1 MLGIEALKALSYQ
14 PGCASVLD
22 RLGGCRFAE
31 VDLMSVPS
39 PKTIEQ
45 RQQRRRLVR
54 VLAPWLAGL
63 WVAAALVT
71 PLATLRPAAA
81 RPGGALSLIYVAP
94 FVVPASLPELGVELA
109 RAMHAALREANIPA
123 QLGKGEVEHTVSGR
137 LEEISSTRVR
147 LHASFRG
154 VTVQSVGDLEHLDD
168 LVYAVFTQLRPRL
181 LTVNDSGGGAP
192 GGSEKALRQGLTG
205 AAVVVGGP
213 AVKELGPKN
222 GPDAARFDARPSDSA
237 AAVGTKTKPP
247 QSLPAKPDVA
257 VSKSLVKVAEKNP
270 DKRTEAALLHA
281 SAGPATSKSATGPAV
296 PIEPAT
302 PPRPRLAVHVVGEPL
317 VQVPTGFSGLGA
329 AGQQSIVAHLQRR
342 WDIAAVASRAV
353 GLTNGL
359 EALGQAMRVGAHHS
373 LMVRLDA
380 LSVRPAS
387 AAAVAAAPVA
397 IGAASYGGGYY
408 VLTGR
413 IHVVLLLDGKLLF
426 DKSFALPATALSS
439 TEAPSTAYSRALTV
453 AIDYVAT
460 DLATSLGHGSKPALW
475 GLQN

>member
-1 MLGIEALKALSYQ
+1 MT
-14 PGCASVLD
+14 
-22 RLGGCRFAE
+22 
-31 VDLMSVPS
+31 VPS

-45 RQQRRRLVR
+45 RQQQRRRRLVR
-54 VLAPWLAGL
+54 VLAPWLASL

-94 FVVPASLPELGVELA
+94 FVVPASLPELGAELA

-123 QLGKGEVEHTVSGR
+123 QLGKGEVEHTISGR

-192 GGSEKALRQGLTG
+192 GGSEKAVRQGLTG

-213 AVKELGPKN
+213 SVKELGPKN
-222 GPDAARFDARPSDSA
+222 GPDAARLDGRTSDAA
-237 AAVGTKTKPP
+237 AAVGTKTKPT
-247 QSLPAKPDVA
+247 QALPARPDLA
-257 VSKSLVKVAEKNP
+257 VSKSSVKGAEKNP
-270 DKRTEAALLHA
+270 DKRTDAALSHA
-281 SAGPATSKSATGPAV
+281 SAGPATSKSATGPAA
-296 PIEPAT
+296 PIEPAA
-302 PPRPRLAVHVVGEPL
+302 PARPRLAVHVVGEPL
-317 VQVPTGFSGLGA
+317 VQVPTGFGGLGTT
-329 AGQQSIVAHLQRR
+329 GQQSIVAHLQRR

-353 GLTNGL
+353 GLTDGL

-387 AAAVAAAPVA
+387 AAAMAAAPVA
-397 IGAASYGGGYY
+397 MGAASYGGAYY

-439 TEAPSTAYSRALTV
+439 TEAPSTAYSRALTA

-460 DLATSLGHGSKPALW
+460 DLATSLGRGSKPALW

>member
-1 MLGIEALKALSYQ
+1 M
-14 PGCASVLD
+14 
-22 RLGGCRFAE
+22 R
-31 VDLMSVPS
+31 VPS
-39 PKTIEQ
+39 PKTIER
-45 RQQRRRLVR
+45 RQQRRPQLVR

-147 LHASFRG
+147 LHASFHG
-154 VTVQSVGDLEHLDD
+154 ATVQSVGDLEHLDD

-181 LTVNDSGGGAP
+181 LTVNDTGGGAL
-192 GGSEKALRQGLTG
+192 GGSEKALRHGLTG
-205 AAVVVGGP
+205 AAVVVAGP
-213 AVKELGPKN
+213 SVKDIDSKN
-222 GPDAARFDARPSDSA
+222 SLDAGRPDARTGDSA
-237 AAVGTKTKPP
+237 GSLEGKTKPP
-247 QSLPAKPDVA
+247 LFLPAKPDLA
-257 VSKSLVKVAEKNP
+257 VSKSSIKGAEKNP
-270 DKRTEAALLHA
+270 DKRTEAALSHV
-281 SAGPATSKSATGPAV
+281 SAGPATTKSATGPAA
-296 PIEPAT
+296 PIEPAA

-317 VQVPTGFSGLGA
+317 VQVPTGFSGLGST
-329 AGQQSIVAHLQRR
+329 GQQSIVAHLQKR

-387 AAAVAAAPVA
+387 TAAMAAAPVA
-397 IGAASYGGGYY
+397 MGAASYGSAYY

-426 DKSFALPATALSS
+426 DKSFALPVTALSS
-439 TEAPSTAYSRALTV
+439 TEAPSTAYSRALTA

-460 DLATSLGHGSKPALW
+460 DLATGLGRGSKPALW

>member
-1 MLGIEALKALSYQ
+1 M
-14 PGCASVLD
+14 
-22 RLGGCRFAE
+22 R
-31 VDLMSVPS
+31 VPS

-54 VLAPWLAGL
+54 VLAPWLAGF
-63 WVAAALVT
+63 WVAAVLVT
-71 PLATLRPAAA
+71 PVLTLRPAAA

-109 RAMHAALREANIPA
+109 RAMHAALREANITA
-123 QLGKGEVEHTVSGR
+123 QLGKGEVEHTITGR

-147 LHASFRG
+147 LHASFHG
-154 VTVQSVGDLEHLDD
+154 ATVQSVGDLEHLDD

-181 LTVNDSGGGAP
+181 LTVNEYGGGVL
-192 GGSEKALRQGLTG
+192 GGSEKALRHGLTG
-205 AAVVVGGP
+205 AAVVVGGSP
-213 AVKELGPKN
+213 VKDTGKDTGPKN
-222 GPDAARFDARPSDSA
+222 GPDSGRFEPRTSDSA
-237 AAVGTKTKPP
+237 ASVGSKTKPS
-247 QSLPAKPDVA
+247 QSLPAKPDLA
-257 VSKSLVKVAEKNP
+257 VSKSSIKGAEKNP
-270 DKRTEAALLHA
+270 DKRTDVALSHA
-281 SAGPATSKSATGPAV
+281 SAGPVTAKSAAV
-296 PIEPAT
+296 PIEPAA

-317 VQVPTGFSGLGA
+317 VQVPTGFSGLGF
-329 AGQQSIVAHLQRR
+329 AGQQSIVAHLQKR

-387 AAAVAAAPVA
+387 SAAMAAAPVA
-397 IGAASYGGGYY
+397 MGAASYGSAYY

-426 DKSFALPATALSS
+426 DKSFALPATALTS
-439 TEAPSTAYSRALTV
+439 TELPATAYSRALTA

-460 DLATSLGHGSKPALW
+460 DLATSLGRGSKPALW

>member
-1 MLGIEALKALSYQ
+1 MT
-14 PGCASVLD
+14 
-22 RLGGCRFAE
+22 
-31 VDLMSVPS
+31 VPS

-45 RQQRRRLVR
+45 RQQRQQRLVR

-81 RPGGALSLIYVAP
+81 RPGGALALIYVAP

-181 LTVNDSGGGAP
+181 LTVNDSGGGAL
-192 GGSEKALRQGLTG
+192 GGSEKALRHALTG

-213 AVKELGPKN
+213 SVKELSSKK
-222 GPDAARFDARPSDSA
+222 GPDAARLDGRASDSA
-237 AAVGTKTKPP
+237 AAVEIKTKPTQP
-247 QSLPAKPDVA
+247 LPTKPDLA
-257 VSKSLVKVAEKNP
+257 VSKSSVKGAEKNP
-270 DKRTEAALLHA
+270 DKRTDTALSHA
-281 SAGPATSKSATGPAV
+281 GAGPDKSKSATGPAA
-296 PIEPAT
+296 PTEPAA
-302 PPRPRLAVHVVGEPL
+302 PARPRLAVHVVGEPL
-317 VQVPTGFSGLGA
+317 VQVPTGFSGLGIV
-329 AGQQSIVAHLQRR
+329 GQQSIVAHLQKR

-380 LSVRPAS
+380 LSVRPVS
-387 AAAVAAAPVA
+387 AGAMAAAPVA
-397 IGAASYGGGYY
+397 MGAASYGGAYY

-460 DLATSLGHGSKPALW
+460 DLATSLGRGSKPALW